1 MSQSIFTAKPVVL
14 HGVVF
19 TPKAIG
25 AKSCKG
31 CYAEGRSQ
39 LCRKLPTCDG
49 SKRGDG
55 RNLIYTVVDDAESQP
70 VKKPVPDLINH
81 NDTSVMKPSSNYN
94 GKPAVDA
101 STHKPLPYREQSNG
115 KKYLIEVPKNPI
127 FAAIQPDG
135 QQVTM
140 VDWLRVTTNSIEAF
154 AGALGDLEGTWG
166 ILTCAGFDVK
176 WKQGK
181 GMHGY
186 TDSASILIW
195 KDNDYLTVGNI
206 AYSEQGQNQGGL
218 FELTGTGCKILQ
230 VEYPA
235 LWLELYNVLA
245 YHDWRVSRA
254 DVALDLLGAYCQE
267 HGITV
272 PRLFRETKKEE
283 LFKSDANKNP
293 NFVSQIGTD
302 GDWSDI
308 TVGDVSI
315 KDYDPLVHC
324 PAGLTLTIGNR
335 KSSDD
340 YFRCYEKGKEI
351 LGKQAEPDTVDRGWV
366 RIEHEMSRKGSG
378 RTIPL
383 DVMIRPDEYF
393 CAGRSNVRAIMEAIR
408 KDRELKAI
416 QCWQRE
422 QFKKEKSL
430 LLSRKVHWARYTY
443 GRTVKTMRELN
454 WSDTDI
460 VDALMREAGLKEF
473 IPDLMS
479 YPVND
484 SDGVEADHQL
494 AA

>member
-1 MSQSIFTAKPVVL
+1 M
-14 HGVVF
+14 
-19 TPKAIG
+19 
-25 AKSCKG
+25 
-31 CYAEGRSQ
+31 
-39 LCRKLPTCDG
+39 
-49 SKRGDG
+49 
-55 RNLIYTVVDDAESQP
+55 
-70 VKKPVPDLINH
+70 
-81 NDTSVMKPSSNYN
+81 
-94 GKPAVDA
+94 
-101 STHKPLPYREQSNG
+101 
-115 KKYLIEVPKNPI
+115 
-127 FAAIQPDG
+127 
-135 QQVTM
+135 
-140 VDWLRVTTNSIEAF
+140 
-154 AGALGDLEGTWG
+154 
-166 ILTCAGFDVK
+166 
-176 WKQGK
+176 
-181 GMHGY
+181 
-186 TDSASILIW
+186 
-195 KDNDYLTVGNI
+195 TVGNI
-206 AYSEQGQNQGGL
+206 AYSKEGQNQGGL

-235 LWLELYNVLA
+235 LWLELYNLLA

-272 PRLFRETKKEE
+272 PKLFRDAKKND

-293 NFVSQIGTD
+293 NMKAAIEPC

-308 TVGDVSI
+308 TVGEI
-315 KDYDPLVHC
+315 KIDDYDPLQHC
-324 PAGLTLTIGNR
+324 PAGLTMYVGSR

-340 YFRCYEKGKEI
+340 FFRVYEKGKEI
-351 LGKQAEPDTVDRGWV
+351 LGKQAEPESVDRGWI
-366 RIEHEMSRKGSG
+366 RIEHEMSRKASG

-443 GRTVKTMRELN
+443 GRTVKTMRDLN
-454 WSDTDI
+454 WSDADI

-484 SDGVEADHQL
+484 SDGAETNHQL

>member
-1 MSQSIFTAKPVVL
+1 MSMKVDRGEFFGDVEARANRIRSES
-14 HGVVF
+14 
-19 TPKAIG
+19 AI
-25 AKSCKG
+25 A
-31 CYAEGRSQ
+31 GRKHI
-39 LCRKLPTCDG
+39 KL
-49 SKRGDG
+49 SF
-55 RNLIYTVVDDAESQP
+55 
-70 VKKPVPDLINH
+70 
-81 NDTSVMKPSSNYN
+81 ND
-94 GKPAVDA
+94 
-101 STHKPLPYREQSNG
+101 
-115 KKYLIEVPKNPI
+115 NPHT
-127 FAAIQPDG
+127 AAIQPDG

-140 VDWLRVTTNSIEAF
+140 VDWLRVTTNDYEAF
-154 AGALGDLEGTWG
+154 QQTMGDLAENGG
-166 ILTCAGFDVK
+166 ILFEAGMDVT
-176 WKQGK
+176 WKPHK

-186 TDSASILIW
+186 AESASILIW
-195 KDNDYLTVGNI
+195 KDNDYMTVGNI
-206 AYSEQGQNQGGL
+206 AYSKEGQNQGGL

-235 LWLELYNVLA
+235 LWLELYNLLA

-272 PRLFRETKKEE
+272 PKLFRDAKKND

-293 NFVSQIGTD
+293 NMKAAIEPC

-308 TVGDVSI
+308 TVGEI
-315 KDYDPLVHC
+315 KIDDYDPLQHC
-324 PAGLTLTIGNR
+324 PAGLTMYVGSR

-340 YFRCYEKGKEI
+340 FFRVYEKGKEI
-351 LGKQAEPDTVDRGWV
+351 LGKQAEPESVDRGWI
-366 RIEHEMSRKGSG
+366 RIEHEMSRKASG

-443 GRTVKTMRELN
+443 GRTVKTMRDLN
-454 WSDTDI
+454 WSDADI

-484 SDGVEADHQL
+484 SDGAETNHQL